1 MRKRWSNRK
10 SRNCK
15 QSAHEKMA
23 NITANEIQF
32 HLFLCHKHRHTI
44 HYWFREN
51 NQRRRNTIM
60 LMLRMRE
67 FADRK
72 LKMHKKK
79 CAGPGLVTL
88 KSRGTSWLRILLR
101 WAHLLHRSTSETGG
115 SVLNYDFEY
124 ILLHY
129 AIGFYIPL
137 TFVFGLTGKLHPAKK
152 NRQLLLM
159 NCRAGEE
166 VGEIHCNTNAL
177 DIISWK

>member
-1 MRKRWSNRK
+1 V
-10 SRNCK
+10 
-15 QSAHEKMA
+15 ALHG
-23 NITANEIQF
+23 F
-32 HLFLCHKHRHTI
+32 
-44 HYWFREN
+44 
-51 NQRRRNTIM
+51 
-60 LMLRMRE
+60 E
-67 FADRK
+67 F
-72 LKMHKKK
+72 
-79 CAGPGLVTL
+79 C
-88 KSRGTSWLRILLR
+88 
-101 WAHLLHRSTSETGG
+101 HLLHRSTSETGG

-166 VGEIHCNTNAL
+166 VGEIHCNANAL

>member
-1 MRKRWSNRK
+1 MKQQEIKKLQTISTWKNGEHHCQRDSISFFFMSQAPPHNSIFIPRK
-10 SRNCK
+10 
-15 QSAHEKMA
+15 
-23 NITANEIQF
+23 NEWR
-32 HLFLCHKHRHTI
+32 CS
-44 HYWFREN
+44 
-51 NQRRRNTIM
+51 TIM

-72 LKMHKKK
+72 LKNAQKK

-88 KSRGTSWLRILLR
+88 KSRGTWWLRILLR

-115 SVLNYDFEY
+115 SVLKYDFEY

-159 NCRAGEE
+159 NYRAGEE

>member
-32 HLFLCHKHRHTI
+32 HLFLYHKHHHTI

-51 NQRRRNTIM
+51 NQRRHNTIM

-72 LKMHKKK
+72 LKMHKKN
-79 CAGPGLVTL
+79 ARA
-88 KSRGTSWLRILLR
+88 RGKWPWRVVALHGFEFC
-101 WAHLLHRSTSETGG
+101 HLLHRSTSETGG
-115 SVLNYDFEY
+115 SVLKYDFEY

-137 TFVFGLTGKLHPAKK
+137 TFVFGLTGKLHPA
-152 NRQLLLM
+152 
-159 NCRAGEE
+159 
-166 VGEIHCNTNAL
+166 
-177 DIISWK
+177 

>member
-1 MRKRWSNRK
+1 M
-10 SRNCK
+10 
-15 QSAHEKMA
+15 
-23 NITANEIQF
+23 
-32 HLFLCHKHRHTI
+32 
-44 HYWFREN
+44 
-51 NQRRRNTIM
+51 
-60 LMLRMRE
+60 
-67 FADRK
+67 
-72 LKMHKKK
+72 
-79 CAGPGLVTL
+79 TL

-101 WAHLLHRSTSETGG
+101 WAHLLHRSTSVTGG

-124 ILLHY
+124 ILLYY